1 MCDLMEAAELAL
13 VAAEQIELP
22 PAAAPIAILKH
33 LWIVDQHER
42 QYLIVAGAHGL
53 LVNLAVCGL
62 PTIKSGVGAD
72 LPRHDVIGALR
83 ITPSWRRFA
92 GLDRRARLAHERDGP
107 FEGAF
112 SFAQSLI
119 SPRFSTS

>member
-1 MCDLMEAAELAL
+1 LNPACASARPANLDWRPRPGIKPGMEGFAL
-13 VAAEQIELP
+13 
-22 PAAAPIAILKH
+22 
-33 LWIVDQHER
+33 
-42 QYLIVAGAHGL
+42 
-53 LVNLAVCGL
+53 
-62 PTIKSGVGAD
+62 
-72 LPRHDVIGALR
+72 LPRSPFATRRNQNHIACVDLERIGVPRQRDDTINTKNGGALR

-107 FEGAF
+107 FEGVF

>member
-1 MCDLMEAAELAL
+1 MTFDPRPPNVHLSASHNAELA
-13 VAAEQIELP
+13 P
-22 PAAAPIAILKH
+22 
-33 LWIVDQHER
+33 
-42 QYLIVAGAHGL
+42 
-53 LVNLAVCGL
+53 VC
-62 PTIKSGVGAD
+62 
-72 LPRHDVIGALR
+72 
-83 ITPSWRRFA
+83 